1 MKNVQSSSKL
11 DLIRKS
17 DVALEK
23 LAAIFDKSNFEFTF
37 DHKQFGILRF
47 ITEHENSHDEE
58 SLKQLKNGIACL
70 DHLVHAHNR
79 EMKPWVKN
87 IAKIC
92 VKLVNLYKNN
102 SENLFL
108 VT

>member
-1 MKNVQSSSKL
+1 MLIEILLKNVQSSSKL

-23 LAAIFDKSNFEFTF
+23 LAAVFDKGNFEFTL

-47 ITEHENSHDEE
+47 ITEHKKSNDEE

-79 EMKPWVKN
+79 
-87 IAKIC
+87 
-92 VKLVNLYKNN
+92 
-102 SENLFL
+102 
-108 VT
+108 